1 MSNVNLK
8 RLVDFIDDYATEY
21 KKNSQT
27 EQMNFSLLSIMIN
40 QHYMSERL
48 YDASFVGLNHTTPK
62 LYYYPPEGAYNP
74 YLYSQ
79 NDQRKILDEEIHPK
93 QPQQQQQH
101 LDYYSYFSNSLWNN
115 SNDLYSNWQKEHE
128 VNPIIKNPQQSSSH
142 LPSSHSPQLFIDTEK
157 EQIVIDASMQ
167 SLSDIISI
175 IQKNDYNSNC
185 EYNID
190 LKSLHNI
197 KDELIELNNMIGM
210 ETLKKS
216 VLEQLVYFSQ
226 ELHLGENISDF
237 KHTVIYGPPGTG
249 KTEIAK
255 IIGKMYSKLGILKN
269 NVFKKV
275 TRSDLVAGYLGQTA
289 IKTKKVITETL
300 GGVLFIDEAYS
311 LASRED
317 NDIYS
322 KECIDT
328 LCEALSDHKNELMVI
343 IAGYEDELNETFF
356 RINRGM
362 ESRFI
367 WRFKID
373 DYSSKELMSIFK
385 KKVREQ
391 EWAFENE
398 DNIKEKWFN
407 EKKSKFKGYGRDME
421 LLLLYVKIA
430 HGKRIYG
437 KSKDLRKK
445 ISLDD
450 LNNGFNTFEKN
461 KNVKTEPEYLKSIYM

>member
-1 MSNVNLK
+1 
-8 RLVDFIDDYATEY
+8 
-21 KKNSQT
+21 
-27 EQMNFSLLSIMIN
+27 
-40 QHYMSERL
+40 
-48 YDASFVGLNHTTPK
+48 
-62 LYYYPPEGAYNP
+62 
-74 YLYSQ
+74 
-79 NDQRKILDEEIHPK
+79 
-93 QPQQQQQH
+93 
-101 LDYYSYFSNSLWNN
+101 
-115 SNDLYSNWQKEHE
+115 
-128 VNPIIKNPQQSSSH
+128 
-142 LPSSHSPQLFIDTEK
+142 
-157 EQIVIDASMQ
+157 MQ

-175 IQKNDYNSNC
+175 VQKNEYNPSY

-226 ELHLGENISDF
+226 ELHLGDNISDF

-328 LCEALSDHKNELMVI
+328 LCEALSDHKNDLMVI

-373 DYSSKELMSIFK
+373 EYSSKELMSIFK
-385 KKVREQ
+385 KKVKEQ

-398 DNIKEKWFN
+398 DSIKEKWFN

-421 LLLLYVKIA
+421 LLLLYVKVA

-450 LNNGFNTFEKN
+450 LNNGFETFEKN
-461 KNVKTEPEYLKSIYM
+461 KNVKTIPEYLKSIYM